1 MSVLPPKAD
10 IDERDGD
17 VRFVPK
23 ADIVPRSEHLV
34 GARDLRQVETESRL
48 QL

>member
-1 MSVLPPKAD
+1 MSAY
-10 IDERDGD
+10 